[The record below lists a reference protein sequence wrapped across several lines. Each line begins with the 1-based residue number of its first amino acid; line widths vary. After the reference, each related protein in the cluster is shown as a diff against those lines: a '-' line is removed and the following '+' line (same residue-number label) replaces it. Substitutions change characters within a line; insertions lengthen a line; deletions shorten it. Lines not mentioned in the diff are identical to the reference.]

1 VSKTYTL
8 GRKIWLSDSGVSTTT
23 GIGGREKR
31 GAEEWLRAGG
41 ALGPDEE
48 ISGAVEAV
56 AFDDTVE
63 DLRQV
68 VEEGLGGD
76 RTIPVGSERT

>member
-1 VSKTYTL
+1 V
-8 GRKIWLSDSGVSTTT
+8 
-23 GIGGREKR
+23 
-31 GAEEWLRAGG
+31 EERLRAYG

-56 AFDDTVE
+56 SFDDTVE
-63 DLRQV
+63 ELRQV

-76 RTIPVGSERT
+76 RTIPVGSDGLTESSPTS